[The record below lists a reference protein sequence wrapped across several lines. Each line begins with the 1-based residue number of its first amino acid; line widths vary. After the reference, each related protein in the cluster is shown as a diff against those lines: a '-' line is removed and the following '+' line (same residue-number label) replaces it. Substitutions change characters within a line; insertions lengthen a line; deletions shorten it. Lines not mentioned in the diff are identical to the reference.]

1 MFGCNTHLLKH
12 IKQAILVWSFRQNIF
27 LGCCPV
33 FVAFSATDEFIVC
46 HCYPPYGMLYWICAT
61 LLATLYTFSIDEKNE
76 YDFFRTL
83 VEHTIFRILHR
94 MDCTIHNK

>member
-33 FVAFSATDEFIVC
+33 FVAISARDEFIV
-46 HCYPPYGMLYWICAT
+46 HSSTIQFSSDYLSDDSDWIQIILNNGVIYSIRSAMLCVI
-61 LLATLYTFSIDEKNE
+61 KP
-76 YDFFRTL
+76 
-83 VEHTIFRILHR
+83 IFRLLQPTLSL
-94 MDCTIHNK
+94 C

>member
-33 FVAFSATDEFIVC
+33 FEAISAPDEFIVQ
-46 HCYPPYGMLYWICAT
+46 L
-61 LLATLYTFSIDEKNE
+61 TLYVCPAHCIYTDGVFINVCPETLTILDHESHHPLKIYQSTVFFVQDLEKLN
-76 YDFFRTL
+76 L
-83 VEHTIFRILHR
+83 
-94 MDCTIHNK
+94 

>member
-33 FVAFSATDEFIVC
+33 FEAISAPDEFIVL
-46 HCYPPYGMLYWICAT
+46 HTFICKGWCLT
-61 LLATLYTFSIDEKNE
+61 CIEKMV
-76 YDFFRTL
+76 FKFAL
-83 VEHTIFRILHR
+83 SF
-94 MDCTIHNK
+94 